1 MEFKG
6 NTLPPPILVSS
17 FPVNIYF
24 TSSATYS
31 AQGFEII
38 FRSSLESINDYQYL
52 VSISKSFS
60 NAIFDFVTDGLLKI
74 YTSDGKL
81 MFSNYYNRG
90 SYLINTDE
98 WASGIYFIHFNDNNN
113 F

>member
-1 MEFKG
+1 MLF
-6 NTLPPPILVSS
+6 
-17 FPVNIYF
+17 F
-24 TSSATYS
+24 
-31 AQGFEII
+31 
-38 FRSSLESINDYQYL
+38 
-52 VSISKSFS
+52 
-60 NAIFDFVTDGLLKI
+60 FDFVTDGLLKI

-113 F
+113 FFSKKIIKIYE